1 MYNNILATVSFVET
15 AEQMIEI
22 ASKLVDPNG
31 TIHVLHVIQVPYHL
45 PYSYADEEK
54 QKARQ
59 LLQGVMICPR
69 EKPDVRMQYSIIAA
83 RSAAEVIVKKS
94 KDWGCNV
101 ILMGASLR
109 SLRESV
115 VLGDVFNHVI
125 RHACCEVI
133 SMSYIRGSKTRF
145 RKILVP
151 TSGYKHS
158 ERAAEVAKNLV
169 ERPGGKVTAMSVSE
183 GEVGSE
189 AVERIGAFFKGLDI
203 EFTSVVK
210 KGPIAQ
216 TILHEAETG
225 NYDLLMIGATE
236 RSKRLKFILG
246 SVADEIVKNAPV
258 RVIVVRTLEYCD
270 FPPPKRS
277 L

>member
-1 MYNNILATVSFVET
+1 MYDNILVTASFVET
-15 AEQMIEI
+15 ADQMMEI
-22 ASKLVDPNG
+22 ASKLVNPNG
-31 TIHVLHVIQVPYHL
+31 TIHVLHVVEVPYHL

-59 LLQGVMICPR
+59 LLQGLMMCPR
-69 EKPDVRMQYSIIAA
+69 DKPRVNMRYSIIAA
-83 RSAAEVIVKKS
+83 RSAAEVIVEKS
-94 KDWGCNV
+94 KDWRSSV

-115 VLGDVFNHVI
+115 VLGDVFNYVI
-125 RHACCEVI
+125 KRASCEVI
-133 SMSYIRGSKTRF
+133 SISYVHGSKMQF

-169 ERPGGKVTAMSVSE
+169 DRPGGNVTALSVSE
-183 GEVGSE
+183 GDAGFE
-189 AVERIGAFFKGLDI
+189 AVERIGALFNGLDI

-210 KGPIAQ
+210 KGSVAQ
-216 TILHEAETG
+216 TILQEAQEG
-225 NYDLLMIGATE
+225 DYDLLMIGATE
-236 RSKRLKFILG
+236 RSTRLKFILG

-258 RVIVVRTLEYCD
+258 RVIVVRTLEYCS

>member
-1 MYNNILATVSFVET
+1 MYKSILVTVSFVET
-15 AEQMIEI
+15 AEQMVEI
-22 ASKLVDPNG
+22 ASKLVDPDG

-59 LLQGVMICPR
+59 LLQGVMICPLD
-69 EKPDVRMQYSIIAA
+69 KPNVRMRYSIIAA
-83 RSAAEVIVKKS
+83 RSAAEVIVEKS
-94 KDWGCNV
+94 QDWGCDA

-115 VLGDVFNHVI
+115 VLGDVFNHIIKHVSGD
-125 RHACCEVI
+125 VI
-133 SMSYIRGSKTRF
+133 SVSYVRGAKMRF

-158 ERAAEVAKNLV
+158 EKAAEVAKNLV
-169 ERPGGKVTAMSVSE
+169 ERPGGNVTAMSVSE
-183 GEVGSE
+183 SDVGVQ
-189 AVERIGAFFKGLDI
+189 AVERIGTLFDGTDI
-203 EFTSVVK
+203 EFESVVR

-216 TILHEAETG
+216 TILREAETG

-236 RSKRLKFILG
+236 RPRRLKFILG
-246 SVADEIVKNAPV
+246 SVADEIVKNAPI
-258 RVIVVRTLEYCD
+258 RVVVVRT
-270 FPPPKRS
+270 KQ
-277 L
+277 

>member
-1 MYNNILATVSFVET
+1 MYKSILVTVSFVET
-15 AEQMIEI
+15 AEQMVEI

-31 TIHVLHVIQVPYHL
+31 AIYVLHVIQVPYHL

-59 LLQGVMICPR
+59 LLESVMMCPR
-69 EKPDVRMQYSIIAA
+69 DKPDVRTQYSIIAA
-83 RSAAEVIVKKS
+83 RSAAEVIVEKS
-94 KDWGCNV
+94 RGWGCDA

-125 RHACCEVI
+125 KHVSSDVI
-133 SMSYIRGSKTRF
+133 SISYVRGAKMRF

-158 ERAAEVAKNLV
+158 EKAAEVARNLV
-169 ERPGGKVTAMSVSE
+169 ERPGGNITAMSVSE
-183 GEVGSE
+183 GDVGVE
-189 AVERIGAFFKGLDI
+189 AVKRIRTLFDGTDI
-203 EFTSVVK
+203 GFDSVVK
-210 KGPIAQ
+210 KGPVAQ
-216 TILHEAETG
+216 TILREAETG

-236 RSKRLKFILG
+236 RPRRLKFILG
-246 SVADEIVKNAPV
+246 SVADEIVKNAPI
-258 RVIVVRTLEYCD
+258 RVAVVRT
-270 FPPPKRS
+270 KQ
-277 L
+277 

>member
-1 MYNNILATVSFVET
+1 MYNSILVTVSFVET
-15 AEQMIEI
+15 AEQMVEI

-69 EKPDVRMQYSIIAA
+69 DKPDVRMQYSIIAA
-83 RSAAEVIVKKS
+83 RSAAEVIVEKS
-94 KDWGCNV
+94 RDWGSNA

-115 VLGDVFNHVI
+115 VLGDVFNYVI
-125 RHACCEVI
+125 KHASSDVI
-133 SMSYIRGSKTRF
+133 SISYVRGAKMRVK
-145 RKILVP
+145 KILVP

-158 ERAAEVAKNLV
+158 EKAAEVAKNLV
-169 ERPGGKVTAMSVSE
+169 ERPGGNVTAMSVSE
-183 GEVGSE
+183 SDAGIG
-189 AVERIGAFFKGLDI
+189 AVERIGTLFYGTDI
-203 EFTSVVK
+203 EFTPVVK
-210 KGPIAQ
+210 KGPVAQ
-216 TILHEAETG
+216 TILQEAEAG

-236 RSKRLKFILG
+236 RRRRLHFILG
-246 SVADEIVKNAPV
+246 SVADEIVKNSPI
-258 RVIVVRTLEYCD
+258 RVIVVRT
-270 FPPPKRS
+270 KH
-277 L
+277 